1 MNKKKSKGVIKDSAN
16 KITHNKHK
24 DVLLNKKYLSIS
36 LNRFR
41 TKIIS

>member
-24 DVLLNKKYLSIS
+24 DVLLNKKIFEY
-36 LNRFR
+36 F
-41 TKIIS
+41 TE